1 MISQIIFH
9 EILSPS
15 NDISQCI
22 IVYPWVLKCLNPSA
36 LNLPDLQLRHPG
48 DDEEGVGPD
57 QQV

>member
-9 EILSPS
+9 EIVSPS

-22 IVYPWVLKCLNPSA
+22 IVYPWVLICLNPSA
-36 LNLPDLQLRHPG
+36 LNLQLRHPG